1 MTVKEKKTCIK
12 LTLNFVIHFV
22 DELRSVLLTQFW
34 DLHIHTYTVESI
46 ILTGAIF
53 RGLLK
58 LYRLE
63 GT

>member
-1 MTVKEKKTCIK
+1 MTLKEKKTCIK
-12 LTLNFVIHFV
+12 LTLNFEIHLV

-46 ILTGAIF
+46 VLADAIF

-58 LYRLE
+58 LYRFV